1 MEEQAATVNEEGLG
15 VMVRQYREAPNL
27 RSTHPL
33 RKNTSCGCHG
43 NPVVHSLAPCS
54 ALTQGA
60 GKIAPFLISI
70 AGMFQIPCFQ
80 VERKS
85 LLPAHAGIQWGGGA
99 YAQSLDSRFRGK
111 DGKTSRSL
119 SNTARISRI
128 RAEGRSNADTISCR
142 SQLENFYSI
151 PTMSLAPCAKS
162 GGLHA
167 ARRHR

>member
-1 MEEQAATVNEEGLG
+1 MT
-15 VMVRQYREAPNL
+15 VRQYREAPNL

-43 NPVVHSLAPCS
+43 KPVVPSPAPCS

-85 LLPAHAGIQWGGGA
+85 VMPAHAGIERGGRA
-99 YAQSLDSRFRGK
+99 YARNLDSRFRGN
-111 DGKTSRSL
+111 DGKTSRPL
-119 SNTARISRI
+119 INTPIIPRI
-128 RAEGRSNADTISCR
+128 RAEGCSNADTISCR
-142 SQLENFYSI
+142 SRLENFYSI
-151 PTMSLAPCAKS
+151 PARYLASCATS

>member
-1 MEEQAATVNEEGLG
+1 MEQQAATVNEEGLG
-15 VMVRQYREAPNL
+15 VTVRQYREAPNL

-33 RKNTSCGCHG
+33 RRNTSCGCYG
-43 NPVVHSLAPCS
+43 NSVVHSLAPCS

-70 AGMFQIPCFQ
+70 AGMFQIPCFP

-85 LLPAHAGIQWGGGA
+85 LLPAHAGIQWGGAA
-99 YAQSLDSRFRGK
+99 YAQSLDSRFRGN

-119 SNTARISRI
+119 FNTARISRI

-142 SQLENFYSI
+142 SQLKNFYSI